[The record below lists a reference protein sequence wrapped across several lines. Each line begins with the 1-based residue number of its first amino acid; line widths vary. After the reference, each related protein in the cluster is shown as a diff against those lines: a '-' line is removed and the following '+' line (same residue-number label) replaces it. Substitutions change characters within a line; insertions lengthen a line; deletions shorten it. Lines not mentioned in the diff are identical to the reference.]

1 MQVSVSQIYSTRG
14 GEVEMIVV
22 QQMKPL
28 QPRSPL
34 LRGEF
39 PFELPSYYS
48 LSDQIGSEKLSL
60 LVERVYQKGLRCRST
75 SRHINISPF
84 QL

>member
-1 MQVSVSQIYSTRG
+1 MQVSVSQIYLTRG

-39 PFELPSYYS
+39 PFELLSYS